1 MSYSAAWKRIFD
13 LRRREDGAER
23 LELGGAAERDR
34 VDEPAAVV
42 GRDLDQADLVEVV
55 VEAVGFGV
63 EGDDLFTQ
71 QLLGESLEVGPL
83 RDDFVVAQFHLA
95 GPTGTSPAPP

>member
-1 MSYSAAWKRIFD
+1 MNPPGWSNGKTRAFGAWYGGSTPPPGTDRRSLGRAAVQ
-13 LRRREDGAER
+13 
-23 LELGGAAERDR
+23 LELGCAPERDR
-34 VDEPAAVV
+34 IHEPAPIR

-71 QLLGESLEVGPL
+71 
-83 RDDFVVAQFHLA
+83 
-95 GPTGTSPAPP
+95 